1 MVYGLPPVERL
12 FGSVI
17 LLLSGV
23 ASLALFAV
31 EPRLPV
37 INRPPANGFGFVGAS
52 ISLVVEAGGPG
63 PLGYQWT
70 FNGRTLAGAT
80 NAVLTLTDLQS
91 NQAGLYAVLVT
102 NPYGAITSSPTT
114 LQVSEQLREQWR
126 IRPAGLGGAALN
138 ARGELFVSGDSGTTK
153 FDAAGRLLWRSGRPG
168 GAVVAADGAGGAWT
182 LDYAFAQ
189 RLDSRGNWMWGCGDI
204 RGFLMAPARDGS
216 LYIYGA
222 AETYKVDAEG
232 HLHWR
237 KPYVAV
243 ALAVGS
249 DDHVV
254 LLCGVKHSN
263 GEEAFALRKIDPDG
277 SELWEAELE
286 RTIPSSGALCLDLD
300 GNIYLAA
307 SGSSRPTDTFVA
319 AKFSP
324 AGVCQWRTAYH
335 ASYST
340 DGWPTELGV
349 VTAAEI
355 DSDRNFLVAGYL
367 EPDPDFS
374 LRQHM
379 MTIKYSPEGR
389 ECWAIRH
396 DFTGIFPAGLAVD
409 HSGNVYRSGLAAP
422 AFKYAPDGTQLWQLA
437 DAGESVAVDARNRL
451 YIVGSGLATCY
462 EQQDL
467 PGTPRMLA
475 SPVGQTVFAGSDVVF
490 EASAAGAGSLAYQW
504 LHNGWEI
511 AGAVGTRLVLTNV
524 DTWDGGQY
532 QMQVRNA
539 GATIVSSPAHLHL
552 SASTLAP
559 PIYSGSD
566 GTVLLPFQAAL
577 PGRYQIEVSTN
588 MITWKPVT
596 TVTNVAES
604 VTIRARPGEPGTA
617 RFYRAVRISSW

>member
-335 ASYST
+335 
-340 DGWPTELGV
+340 ELLV
-349 VTAAEI
+349 
-355 DSDRNFLVAGYL
+355 DRWLADRAGGGDRGGDRFGRSFLVAGYL
-367 EPDPDFS
+367 EPRPGLLVASAYDGH
-374 LRQHM
+374 Q
-379 MTIKYSPEGR
+379 YSPED
-389 ECWAIRH
+389 AS
-396 DFTGIFPAGLAVD
+396 AGLSIRLPAFFRLVWP
-409 HSGNVYRSGLAAP
+409 SITPEERLAGWRLS
-422 AFKYAPDGTQLWQLA
+422 AFKYARTEPNCGNWRTRVSPWLWTHATGSTLLGAAWRRALSSRICRERHGCSLRLLA
-437 DAGESVAVDARNRL
+437 KP
-451 YIVGSGLATCY
+451 I
-462 EQQDL
+462 
-467 PGTPRMLA
+467 
-475 SPVGQTVFAGSDVVF
+475 FAGSDVVF

-539 GATIVSSPAHLHL
+539 GATIVGSSPAHLHL
-552 SASTLAP
+552 SATTGAP
-559 PIYSGSD
+559 NLLEATERCCCRFKRLYRDGIANRSFDEHDRGS
-566 GTVLLPFQAAL
+566 Q
-577 PGRYQIEVSTN
+577 S
-588 MITWKPVT
+588 
-596 TVTNVAES
+596 
-604 VTIRARPGEPGTA
+604 RP
-617 RFYRAVRISSW
+617 